1 LPDFQNPQQEPGT
14 ERRLLLVFAL
24 TFLIILASQP
34 LLKKYGPKTPEPAP
48 QTQNVAP
55 IASPASSAEASA
67 PASAPAQP
75 TAGKQASSEAET
87 VVKNDLYEI
96 HFTNR
101 GAQVKSWVLQKYK
114 NEQGQPLE
122 LVNANAADK
131 FGYPLSLW
139 SYDEALRN
147 KLNSALY
154 VLASD
159 EPVKV
164 EKIGGTLTAP
174 ADVSFEY
181 SDADLTVRKTFHFD
195 DSYVVNIQTSVSRN
209 GAAVSAFPMW
219 PAGFGDETI
228 PTSYAASRIEYLDSE
243 STDRTLGI
251 FPKQLERLAI
261 KSVTGGNTIHGA
273 LHWAGVTDQYFAA
286 IFIPEDARNSALVTL
301 RNSIE
306 MPKDPQHPDPKD
318 VQKVEVLGAAMGN
331 VKGPTQQRLYVGPK
345 DLKVL
350 EKIPVAGAAS
360 SGEPD
365 LRAVVDF
372 GWLGYIARPLFLWLK
387 WTYNHIVP
395 NWGWAI
401 VLQTLVINLVL
412 SPLRFMQQKSALE
425 MQRVAPQI
433 KSIQEKYKKYSMG
446 DPRKRQMQEEIA
458 GVYKEHGVNPAA
470 GCLPLLIQMPF
481 LIAYY
486 RMLGVALDLRFAHWL
501 WIKDLSAFDPYY
513 ILPIFLVV
521 SMFVMQRMT
530 PMTGMDPAQQKMM
543 MVMMPVMMGFIF
555 RYLASG
561 LNLYYAES
569 NLISMIQQV
578 IMNRTHTG
586 QELRRLAEKR
596 ARKKDK

>member
-34 LLKKYGPKTPEPAP
+34 LLKKYGPKSPEPAP
-48 QTQNVAP
+48 QTQNANPNSNAAP
-55 IASPASSAEASA
+55 PPEASASA
-67 PASAPAQP
+67 PAHPPA
-75 TAGKQASSEAET
+75 AGKQAQSEAET

-122 LVNANAADK
+122 LVHNQAAAK
-131 FGYPLSLW
+131 YGYPLSLW
-139 SYDEALRN
+139 SYDETLRT

-159 EPVKV
+159 QPVKV
-164 EKIGGTLTAP
+164 EKIGGTLAAP
-174 ADVSFEY
+174 TDVSFEY
-181 SDADLTVRKTFHFD
+181 SDADVAVRKTFRFD
-195 DSYVVNIQTSVSRN
+195 DSYVVNIETSVIYK
-209 GAAVSAFPMW
+209 GAVVSAFPMW
-219 PAGFGDETI
+219 PAGFGDEI
-228 PTSYAASRIEYLDSE
+228 SATSYAASRIEYVDSQ

-251 FPKQLERLAI
+251 FPKQLERLSI
-261 KSVTGGNTIHGA
+261 KSVTGGNTIRGA

-286 IFIPEDARNSALVTL
+286 IFMPEDARNAALVTL

-306 MPKDPQHPDPKD
+306 IPKDPQHPDPKD
-318 VQKVEVLGAAMGN
+318 VQKVEVLGAAVGD
-331 VKGPTQQRLYVGPK
+331 VKGPTEQRLYVGPK
-345 DLKVL
+345 DLHVL

-401 VLQTLVINLVL
+401 VLQTLVINLIL

-425 MQRVAPQI
+425 MQRVAPQV

-458 GVYKEHGVNPAA
+458 AVYKEHGVNPAA

-596 ARKKDK
+596 ARKKA

>member
-34 LLKKYGPKTPEPAP
+34 LLKKYGPKTPESAP
-48 QTQNVAP
+48 QTQH
-55 IASPASSAEASA
+55 ASPPASAASPAEASA
-67 PASAPAQP
+67 PKSAPPQP
-75 TAGKQASSEAET
+75 GVGKQASSEAET
-87 VVKNDLYEI
+87 VIKNDLYEI

-122 LVNANAADK
+122 LVNAKAADK
-131 FGYPLSLW
+131 YGYPLSLW
-139 SYDEALRN
+139 AYDEALRN

-159 EPVKV
+159 QPVQV
-164 EKIGGTLTAP
+164 EQIGGTLTAP
-174 ADVSFEY
+174 ADVSFEF
-181 SDADLTVRKTFHFD
+181 SDADVTVRKTFHFD

-209 GAAVSAFPMW
+209 GAAVAAFPMW

-228 PTSYAASRIEYLDSE
+228 PTAYAASRVEYLDSE
-243 STDRTLGI
+243 STDRTLGV

-261 KSVTGGNTIHGA
+261 KNVTGGNTIHGA

-286 IFIPEDARNSALVTL
+286 IFIPEDAHNSALVTL

-306 MPKDPQHPDPKD
+306 IPKDPQHPDPKD

-331 VKGPTQQRLYVGPK
+331 VNGPTEQRLYVGPK
-345 DLKVL
+345 DLNVL

-401 VLQTLVINLVL
+401 VLQTLVINLLL

-596 ARKKDK
+596 ARKKEK

>member
-48 QTQNVAP
+48 QTQNVGP
-55 IASPASSAEASA
+55 VASPASPAEASA
-67 PASAPAQP
+67 PPSAPAQP
-75 TAGKQASSEAET
+75 GIGKQALSEAET

-101 GAQVKSWVLQKYK
+101 GGQVKSWALQKYK

-122 LVNANAADK
+122 LVNAKAADK
-131 FGYPLSLW
+131 YGYPLSLW

-164 EKIGGTLTAP
+164 EKMGGTLIAP
-174 ADVSFEY
+174 TDVSFEY
-181 SDADLTVRKTFHFD
+181 SDADVTVRKTFHFD

-209 GAAVSAFPMW
+209 GAAVAAFPMW
-219 PAGFGDETI
+219 PAGFGDEMI
-228 PTSYAASRIEYLDSE
+228 PTSYAASRVEYLDSE
-243 STDRTLGI
+243 STDRTLGM

-261 KSVTGGNTIHGA
+261 KNVTGGNTIHGA

-286 IFIPEDARNSALVTL
+286 IFIPQDARNSALVTL
-301 RNSIE
+301 RNSMEI
-306 MPKDPQHPDPKD
+306 PKDPQHPDPKD

-331 VKGPTQQRLYVGPK
+331 VKGPTEQRLYVGPK
-345 DLKVL
+345 DLNVL

-401 VLQTLVINLVL
+401 VLQTLVINLLL
-412 SPLRFMQQKSALE
+412 SPLRFMQQRSALE

-578 IMNRTHTG
+578 IMNRTSTG
-586 QELRRLAEKR
+586 QELRKLAEKR
-596 ARKKDK
+596 ARKKEK